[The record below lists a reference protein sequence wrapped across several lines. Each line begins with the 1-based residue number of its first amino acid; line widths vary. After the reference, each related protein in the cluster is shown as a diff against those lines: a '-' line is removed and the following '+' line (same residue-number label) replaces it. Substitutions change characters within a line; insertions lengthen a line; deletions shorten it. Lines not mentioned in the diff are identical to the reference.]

1 MMEEYKYALLQVTIF
16 FLLLPIAAQAQ
27 EIQAQNLN
35 IKRKQYNKD
44 LFADEK
50 YEKENY
56 LTGDWGGFRA
66 KLVDMG
72 ITPKANY
79 YMTVLGNPIGGQRKG
94 VQYAGLL
101 NAYLTFDLEKLL
113 NIPRT
118 TFIASGSWASG
129 RSLSNRDIGNVFTV
143 SEVFNGRTVRLY
155 QLIIDIEFVENVFE
169 VAFGRMGIGD
179 EFATSRIFSTYV
191 SYAFDLNPISITINE
206 PAFFSNPVA
215 QWGSRITLNP
225 VEPIHIKAGVYN
237 SNPRVGNSDNNGF
250 NFTFKE
256 GALLISEAS
265 YLLNQQSNSKGLPGT
280 YTFGAYY
287 DTARFEKLAD
297 DSKDEKG
304 NYGFYWTLQQMV
316 YSEDSKDGQG
326 LTPWINFAIAPDES
340 INTFPFFVMGGLV
353 YQGPFDS
360 RDRDVAAFGFAYGAF
375 SDDLPDQDY
384 EAMLEL
390 TYIIQATPWLQI
402 QPDAQW
408 IFNPAGTSDIDDA
421 LVLGFQVLL
430 KL

>member
-1 MMEEYKYALLQVTIF
+1 MARYKIVLFPIMV
-16 FLLLPIAAQAQ
+16 FLLIMPIESLSQ
-27 EIQAQNLN
+27 EIQADNYN
-35 IKRKQYNKD
+35 IERKRYNQD
-44 LFADEK
+44 LYPDEK

-66 KLVDMG
+66 QLVELG
-72 ITPKANY
+72 ITPTANY
-79 YMTVLGNPIGGQRKG
+79 YMTVLGNPIGGERKS

-101 NAYLTFDLEKLL
+101 NAYLQFDLEKLL

-129 RSLSNRDIGNVFTV
+129 RSLSNKDIGNVFTV

-155 QLIIDIEFVENVFE
+155 QLILDIEFVENIFE

-179 EFATSRIFSTYV
+179 EFAAEDIFGNYV
-191 SYAFDLNPISITINE
+191 SGAFNGNPITITINE
-206 PAFFSNPVA
+206 PAFFSDPVA
-215 QWGSRITLNP
+215 QWGSRIILTP
-225 VEPIHIKAGVYN
+225 VEPIQIKAGVYN
-237 SNPRVGNSDNNGF
+237 SNPRVGNDNNNGF

-256 GALLISEAS
+256 GALLISEAA
-265 YLLNQQSNSKGLPGT
+265 YLLNQQQNSKGLPGK

-287 DTARFEKLAD
+287 DTASFDQLAD
-297 DSKDEKG
+297 ATRSEDG

-326 LTPWINFAIAPDES
+326 LTPWINFVVSPDES
-340 INTFPFFVMGGLV
+340 INTFPFFMMGGLV
-353 YQGPFDS
+353 YQGPFKS
-360 RDRDVAAFGFAYGAF
+360 RNDDVAAFGFAYGTF
-375 SDDLPDQDY
+375 SDDLPGQDY

-390 TYIIQATPWLQI
+390 TYMIQATPWLQI

-408 IFNPAGTSDIDDA
+408 IFNPSGTDDIDDA
-421 LVLGFQVLL
+421 LVLGFQMLL
-430 KL
+430 TL